1 MNPVDLN
8 NTAPKVHAS
17 QHRTGGSDP
26 LTPADIGAAPV
37 NHTHDVSG
45 LAVAWDDVTNKPTSY
60 PAALHAA
67 THGSGGGDPLAID
80 AAQITTG
87 TVPLARLPH
96 GCLERL
102 VIVAD
107 DTARYALTTAD
118 VQQGDTVKVMDT
130 ATMYFVVDETKLDS
144 PDGYVAYTAG
154 AASAVDWSAI
164 MGKPESFVP
173 SQHTHSVEDVSAAVD
188 TRLSQLGITSARIL
202 PAGFS
207 KQEGT
212 VNFPSTRILDEA
224 GHGGSSVSEYVVV
237 ATINGSVVN
246 SFTVTAKAIPYLG
259 ESYAC
264 DITLYLNGVPVSTKS
279 GYGSQTVSYSIS
291 SHTYVGSIS
300 VKASASKYV
309 TVDVSGFSASYVRL
323 V

>member
-1 MNPVDLN
+1 MSPTINNPYVNPVDLN

-164 MGKPESFVP
+164 TGKPTGYVLVAD
-173 SQHTHSVEDVSAAVD
+173 TVD
-188 TRLSQLGITSARIL
+188 LS
-202 PAGFS
+202 
-207 KQEGT
+207 GT
-212 VNFPSTRILDEA
+212 VDNDNGIVSLPVNAILRERVYVDLTVVSTMYDDCIVEI
-224 GHGGSSVSEYVVV
+224 YVGPYHKEN
-237 ATINGSVVN
+237 ISVVKAGTRCSFWLNTGYIDYFVVRSYGGTIAITVN
-246 SFTVTAKAIPYLG
+246 SAMLKVLKPVAI
-259 ESYAC
+259 
-264 DITLYLNGVPVSTKS
+264 
-279 GYGSQTVSYSIS
+279 
-291 SHTYVGSIS
+291 
-300 VKASASKYV
+300 
-309 TVDVSGFSASYVRL
+309 
-323 V
+323 